1 MENWCGGEETVGAGR
16 HARRLEARALS
27 VRALPDWI
35 KRSRMGTQLRDRSW
49 WVNRAIPQ
57 LAINCK
63 TAWTLGANGGELIR
77 WAELSRNGRANRSG
91 IGGGFLRS
99 E

>member
-1 MENWCGGEETVGAGR
+1 MVSQSISRPGPLFHSEVPSAAMQRVIELAGK
-16 HARRLEARALS
+16 
-27 VRALPDWI
+27 P
-35 KRSRMGTQLRDRSW
+35 
-49 WVNRAIPQ
+49 VNRVIPQ

-99 E
+99 ECSVTRGDPVQELIRSD